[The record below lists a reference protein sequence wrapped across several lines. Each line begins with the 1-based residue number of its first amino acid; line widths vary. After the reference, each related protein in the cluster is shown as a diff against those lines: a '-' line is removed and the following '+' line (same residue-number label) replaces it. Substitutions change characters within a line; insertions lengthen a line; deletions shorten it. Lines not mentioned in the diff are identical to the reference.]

1 MSDQNEKFVARVKDF
16 LSGFSVIKSFKAEG
30 EANRLFQASNAETE
44 RVKERRRLWDAMLA
58 SITAVMRQLFFRS
71 ASSSTALGW
80 PSGER
85 SRWARC
91 SLS

>member
-1 MSDQNEKFVARVKDF
+1 MARVKDF

-58 SITAVMRQLFFRS
+58 SITAICGSVLQFGIFFYGAWLAIR
-71 ASSSTALGW
+71 G
-80 PSGER
+80 
-85 SRWARC
+85 
-91 SLS
+91 